1 MFEIALSFLEGTTKH
16 IFRPKFRWAAT
27 IFGSRS
33 FTSQVLDDT
42 LPADMARLRYCS
54 RHDDPS
60 DLVKLFS
67 DRFGVLLPLLD
78 LLNHKPGAKVEW
90 QARYSFVGLQIL
102 ETYQSGQELC
112 NNYGPRDNE
121 GLLLAYGFTIPENP
135 FDHLVI
141 SIKPPPGSPLATTRT
156 WKQDVRSDPE
166 RRCFIFDHRHPQS
179 KSASALESSLFSFDL
194 LDSISVLCANERELQ
209 TMFDRKQTL
218 MSYCLGDKSKFEDG
232 RIILATLSQL
242 LTECSNR
249 ALRLKATDPAQ
260 ADPPITPSNSKQRN
274 AKVYRDS
281 QLNIVETAV
290 ALCRY
295 VLTFAASESTDGA
308 ILTKIRPTVSASVFH
323 NLEQFLARHEKQLT
337 HPSELLTTAAIVE
350 MLPNDLSM
358 SLQKCISELET
369 NLNIVN
375 EEGMPTTHFE
385 KVRFAVILAALY
397 SDYTHGVKLPH
408 RITQWLKQ
416 LAEWYPH
423 DSESWAYVPTPG
435 PWDSG
440 EEPPAELM
448 MLLAA
453 RAALSPTFPAEFK
466 IKRWLRPERLC
477 WGWNVMEEEMV
488 RVPSSIL
495 AQEDQGNRGDL
506 DRSISILLYWQ
517 RY

>member
-1 MFEIALSFLEGTTKH
+1 
-16 IFRPKFRWAAT
+16 
-27 IFGSRS
+27 
-33 FTSQVLDDT
+33 
-42 LPADMARLRYCS
+42 
-54 RHDDPS
+54 
-60 DLVKLFS
+60 
-67 DRFGVLLPLLD
+67 
-78 LLNHKPGAKVEW
+78 
-90 QARYSFVGLQIL
+90 
-102 ETYQSGQELC
+102 
-112 NNYGPRDNE
+112 
-121 GLLLAYGFTIPENP
+121 
-135 FDHLVI
+135 
-141 SIKPPPGSPLATTRT
+141 
-156 WKQDVRSDPE
+156 
-166 RRCFIFDHRHPQS
+166 
-179 KSASALESSLFSFDL
+179 
-194 LDSISVLCANERELQ
+194 
-209 TMFDRKQTL
+209 MFDRKQTL

-249 ALRLKATDPAQ
+249 ASRLKATDPAQ
-260 ADPPITPSNSKQRN
+260 ADPPITPRNSKQRN

-290 ALCRY
+290 ALCKY
-295 VLTFAASESTDGA
+295 VLTFAASESTHGE
-308 ILTKIRPTVSASVFH
+308 ILARIRPTLSASIFH
-323 NLEQFLARHEKQLT
+323 NLEQLLTRHQKQLT
-337 HPSELLTTAAIVE
+337 HPSELLTPAAIME

-358 SLQKCISELET
+358 SLQKCISEFEA

-375 EEGMPTTHFE
+375 EEEMPTTNFE
-385 KVRFAVILAALY
+385 KSRFAVILAALY

-408 RITQWLKQ
+408 RITEWLKQ

-435 PWDSG
+435 PWAPG

-453 RAALSPTFPAEFK
+453 RAALSPTFPAESK
-466 IKRWLRPERLC
+466 VKRWLRPERLC

-495 AQEDQGNRGDL
+495 AQEDIPDDL